1 LRSFDGSK
9 SALSALLIRRAA
21 INCGDFCRTVAM
33 LDYTTYLP
41 AEVFAQL
48 RAPPR
53 SGAVPAKRSTTT
65 LASVDVALVE
75 LSWVAHGAEDLQRA
89 RFLTRLAV
97 STAARSPSVSL
108 AVEASDDHAI
118 QQNQWFRRAGRW
130 TSWGA
135 AADVNEI
142 GRQARAVRLRVFDL
156 RASESNVAATDG
168 ACPRGAVPVTLTIF
182 LPHDTLTAT
191 GVKLNVVST
200 SSDASTQSRSKLD
213 EAARLAVSLCGAP
226 IAPGACFTDRATQ
239 RRYRVCDDGV
249 KTDEGHTGPAL
260 VSSAAKIQINVRNA
274 TAAMKSKGSVKSPMV
289 SRYIEVAE
297 GPLARFEALVNRGQ
311 SGHASCAA
319 AQALH
324 GVLVTGPAGNGKS
337 AVVLEAAQRL
347 KATLIELQPED
358 VIPVVPIGDSSAA
371 TAIANKLQA
380 AFTAARLARGTQWA
394 PKAAGSQPLPSLLWL
409 VLDPMGAF
417 MPAGEDAQSVAA
429 VPTDG
434 PLSDDEATTAE
445 AKLVLTRAVEML
457 LKRVEDDITD
467 GAAVSGAQGVA
478 VTIVGISRAASDV
491 SGAAL
496 RTVFNGRHVPCPLPS
511 AAERE
516 TIAAATLD
524 AAGAATINGGAA
536 PPTRATV
543 GLSAATT
550 IARRLVGASVGDV
563 IAFTADVARSAAA
576 GDHNAQELALTLH
589 PPPPTSSSP
598 FAVALRSGTSFELIG
613 GLTAVKARLH
623 RCLILPIT
631 KPDTFRRLNLSPPK
645 GVLLYGPPG
654 CAKTTLVK
662 ALCSAAHFTLLYL
675 DCASVLSAYVGES
688 EQRLRDVF
696 QRAREQAPAVIFF
709 DEVDAI
715 AAARKSANDGGSS
728 GMSTRLLAT
737 LLTEMDGMT
746 VNRDVCFVGATNLPY
761 VLDSAVL
768 RPGRFDQLIHVP
780 LPSAEDRKDIAV
792 RRLMPLVHVLTTPGA
807 GEDHTEAAAM
817 EALRA
822 DKARLGEF
830 AAASVGMSGA
840 DITASARTVAIR
852 MATAADVSSSDSVP
866 IANVASRAL
875 AELLECVATRLNQG
889 AAASTGYNDALR
901 EFIAKHDDAAPA
913 REA

>member
-1 LRSFDGSK
+1 
-9 SALSALLIRRAA
+9 
-21 INCGDFCRTVAM
+21 M

-53 SGAVPAKRSTTT
+53 SGAVPAKRSTGT

-75 LSWVAHGAEDLQRA
+75 LSWAAHGAEDLQRA

-135 AADVNEI
+135 EADVAEI
-142 GRQARAVRLRVFDL
+142 GGQSGAVRLRVFDL
-156 RASESNVAATDG
+156 RASESNVAAADS

-200 SSDASTQSRSKLD
+200 SGDTSTQSRSKLD
-213 EAARLAVSLCGAP
+213 EAALLAVSLCGAP

-249 KTDEGHTGPAL
+249 KTDEGHAGPAL
-260 VSSAAKIQINVRNA
+260 VSSAAKIQINLRNA
-274 TAAMKSKGSVKSPMV
+274 AVMKSKGSVKSTMV
-289 SRYIEVAE
+289 SRFIEVAE
-297 GPLARFEALVNRGQ
+297 GPLGRFEALVNRGQ
-311 SGHASCAA
+311 SGHATSCADA
-319 AQALH
+319 PALH
-324 GVLVTGPAGNGKS
+324 GVLMTGPAGNGKS

-347 KATLIELQPED
+347 NATLIELQPED
-358 VIPVVPIGDSSAA
+358 VIPVAPVGDSSAA
-371 TAIANKLQA
+371 TAIANKLHT
-380 AFTAARLARGTQWA
+380 AFAAARLARGTQWA
-394 PKAAGSQPLPSLLWL
+394 PKATGSQPLPSLLWL
-409 VLDPMGAF
+409 LLDPIGAF
-417 MPAGEDAQSVAA
+417 MPAGEDAQSAAA
-429 VPTDG
+429 VPSDG
-434 PLSDDEATTAE
+434 PLSDDDATTAE

-457 LKRVEDDITD
+457 HKRVEDDITD
-467 GAAVSGAQGVA
+467 GAAASGAQGVA
-478 VTIVGISRAASDV
+478 VTVVGISRAASDV

-511 AAERE
+511 VAERE

-524 AAGAATINGGAA
+524 AASVTTINGGA
-536 PPTRATV
+536 PPPARAAV

-576 GDHNAQELALTLH
+576 GDHNAQELALTL
-589 PPPPTSSSP
+589 PPPPPASSSP

-696 QRAREQAPAVIFF
+696 QRAREQAPAIIFF

-715 AAARKSANDGGSS
+715 AAARKSASDGGSS

-792 RRLMPLVHVLTTPGA
+792 RRLMPLVHVLTTAGA
-807 GEDHTEAAAM
+807 GEDHTDAAAM

-822 DKARLGEF
+822 DKPALDEF

-852 MATAADVSSSDSVP
+852 MATAADVSSSGSVP

-901 EFIAKHDDAAPA
+901 EFIAKHDDAASA
-913 REA
+913 GGDA